1 MKTPRNGKGLALM
14 RGKSSKQGTSPAS
27 TRGKA
32 EREAAPFE
40 IGANGSEAD
49 NPDVVNSGPVVL
61 DALLADEIAED
72 SGECLGMRHGE
83 SPDKTLQR
91 ECMLALRE
99 PGLKPHE
106 RLKIIQTLDKVNE
119 RIARSGP
126 KEDVAESL
134 HAWIA
139 EVMDGGP
146 GPMNE
151 AAP

>member
-1 MKTPRNGKGLALM
+1 MIKTGKRQPAKSK
-14 RGKSSKQGTSPAS
+14 KSSRKGAS
-27 TRGKA
+27 TSSPETPVKHNAAPLIENADGA
-32 EREAAPFE
+32 EAACRDGG
-40 IGANGSEAD
+40 I
-49 NPDVVNSGPVVL
+49 L
-61 DALLADEIAED
+61 DELLAGEIDENSRD
-72 SGECLGMRHGE
+72 TLCLSE

-91 ECMLALRE
+91 ECMIALRE

-146 GPMNE
+146 GPMSE
-151 AAP
+151 ATP